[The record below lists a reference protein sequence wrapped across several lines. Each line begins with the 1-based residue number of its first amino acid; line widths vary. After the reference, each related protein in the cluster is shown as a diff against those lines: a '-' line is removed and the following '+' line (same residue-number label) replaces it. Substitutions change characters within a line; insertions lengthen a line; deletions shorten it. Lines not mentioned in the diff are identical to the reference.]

1 MSDTAFEELT
11 KTATSL
17 DYNQRIILLNLL
29 AQSLYSD
36 EIPQFKEGKNG
47 LDEAMAEVERGEVF
61 YYNNV
66 DEMFADAQNA

>member
-47 LDEAMAEVERGEVF
+47 LDEAIVEVECGEVF
-61 YYNNV
+61 NYNNV

>member
-29 AQSLYSD
+29 AQSLYID

-47 LDEAMAEVERGEVF
+47 LDEAIAEIERGEVF

>member
-47 LDEAMAEVERGEVF
+47 LDEAIAEVERGEVF

-66 DEMFADAQNA
+66 DEMFAYAQNA

>member
-47 LDEAMAEVERGEVF
+47 LDEAIAEVERGEVF

-66 DEMFADAQNA
+66 DEMFADAQNE

>member
-47 LDEAMAEVERGEVF
+47 LDEAIAEVERGEVF

-66 DEMFADAQNA
+66 DEMFADAKNA

>member
-36 EIPQFKEGKNG
+36 EIPQFKEGNNG
-47 LDEAMAEVERGEVF
+47 LDEAIAEVERGEVF

>member
-1 MSDTAFEELT
+1 MYDTAFEELT

-17 DYNQRIILLNLL
+17 DYNKRIILLNLL

-36 EIPQFKEGKNG
+36 EISQFKEGKNG
-47 LDEAMAEVERGEVF
+47 LDEAIAEVERGEVF

>member
-1 MSDTAFEELT
+1 MYDTAFEELT
-11 KTATSL
+11 ETATSL

-47 LDEAMAEVERGEVF
+47 LDEAIAEVERGEVF

>member
-47 LDEAMAEVERGEVF
+47 LDEAIAEVERREVF

>member
-47 LDEAMAEVERGEVF
+47 LNEAIAEVERGEVF

>member
-36 EIPQFKEGKNG
+36 EIPQFKERKNG
-47 LDEAMAEVERGEVF
+47 LDEAIAEVERGEVF

>member
-17 DYNQRIILLNLL
+17 DYNKRIILLNLL

-47 LDEAMAEVERGEVF
+47 LDEAIAEVERGEVF

>member
-29 AQSLYSD
+29 AQSLYID

-47 LDEAMAEVERGEVF
+47 LDEAIAEVERGEVF

>member
-1 MSDTAFEELT
+1 MSETAFEELT

-17 DYNQRIILLNLL
+17 DYNKRIILLNLL

-47 LDEAMAEVERGEVF
+47 LDEAIAEVERGEVF

>member
-47 LDEAMAEVERGEVF
+47 LDEAIAEVERGEVF
-61 YYNNV
+61 HYNNV

>member
-17 DYNQRIILLNLL
+17 DYNQRVILLNLL

-47 LDEAMAEVERGEVF
+47 LDEAIAEVERGEVF

>member
-47 LDEAMAEVERGEVF
+47 LDEAIAEVERGEVF

>member
-47 LDEAMAEVERGEVF
+47 LDEAIAEIERGEVF

>member
-17 DYNQRIILLNLL
+17 DYNQRIILLNLH

-36 EIPQFKEGKNG
+36 EIPQ
-47 LDEAMAEVERGEVF
+47 
-61 YYNNV
+61 
-66 DEMFADAQNA
+66 

>member
-36 EIPQFKEGKNG
+36 EITQFKEGKNG
-47 LDEAMAEVERGEVF
+47 LDEAIAEVERGEVF